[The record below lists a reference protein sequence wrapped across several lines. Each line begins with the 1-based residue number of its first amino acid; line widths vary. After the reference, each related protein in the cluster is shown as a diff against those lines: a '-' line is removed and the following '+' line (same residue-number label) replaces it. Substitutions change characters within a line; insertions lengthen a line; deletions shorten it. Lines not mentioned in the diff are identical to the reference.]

1 MTFEI
6 VGHKSKYNHDFY
18 ILNKSWIERH
28 WELEEADNQT
38 LLKPEKSIIQMGG
51 QIFFLLHETKV
62 IGTVAMIPN
71 KKHTL
76 ELAKMTVKKEFRGL
90 GLSKKLMDKCIDF
103 AKELGYNEIFLI
115 SNRKLK
121 TARELYNKYNFKE
134 VPIDSKKYLRG
145 DVKLILTLK

>member
-1 MTFEI
+1 
-6 VGHKSKYNHDFY
+6 
-18 ILNKSWIERH
+18 
-28 WELEEADNQT
+28 
-38 LLKPEKSIIQMGG
+38 
-51 QIFFLLHETKV
+51 
-62 IGTVAMIPN
+62 MIPN

>member
-1 MTFEI
+1 
-6 VGHKSKYNHDFY
+6 
-18 ILNKSWIERH
+18 
-28 WELEEADNQT
+28 
-38 LLKPEKSIIQMGG
+38 MGG
-51 QIFFLLHETKV
+51 QIFFLLHKTKV

-103 AKELGYNEIFLI
+103 AKELVYNEIFLI

>member
-6 VGHKSKYNHDFY
+6 VEYKSKYNHDFY
-18 ILNKSWIERH
+18 ILNKSWIEMH
-28 WELEEADNQT
+28 WELEEADKQT
-38 LLKPEKSIIQMGG
+38 LLNPVRSIIQKGG
-51 QIFFLLHETKV
+51 QIFFLLHKAKV

-76 ELAKMTVKKEFRGL
+76 ELAKMTVKKDFRGL
-90 GLSKKLMDKCIDF
+90 GLSKKLMDKCIEC
-103 AKELGYNEIFLI
+103 AKELGCDEIFLI

-145 DVKLILTLK
+145 DVKLILKLK

>member
-6 VGHKSKYNHDFY
+6 VEHKSKYNHDFY
-18 ILNKSWIERH
+18 ILNKSWIEMH

-51 QIFFLLHETKV
+51 QIFFLIHETKV
-62 IGTVAMIPN
+62 IGTAAMIPN
-71 KKHTL
+71 KENTF
-76 ELAKMTVKKEFRGL
+76 ELAKMTVKKNYRGL
-90 GLSKKLMDKCIDF
+90 GLSKKLMDKCIEF
-103 AKELGYNEIFLI
+103 GKELGCTEIFLI